1 MIGHETIAQPRPRSA
16 RQRIAD
22 SGQTVNTAPN
32 VDMPRFFVQMGWDK
46 LEVDTE
52 AIPGKQLLRGEIT
65 PCRSHKQKSNIHE
78 IQEGQRIPGMDEI
91 DRASGDNRVI
101 WGYYWKRAQDEGER
115 LKDIERTTD
124 PTRRMGLVEIAS
136 LAGIRSV
143 YYDQF
148 DFNEIFYPNGLDAL
162 PIKNADLKAHIESR
176 VAAINDLALPPELKP
191 VLLELGRELITA
203 CDVAESIQS
212 NRIEF
217 THRCMQLSPDD
228 KSGYYKK
235 GYDEPDEEMLLRT
248 GKPRVGEALEVQAK
262 ALHILAE
269 DKAAG
274 RHDDPFAG
282 LAKAMEDQN
291 TILREQLTSQ
301 AEQNRQLMQML
312 MARPDAKPQAD
323 DAPLDVSLPSSKKK

>member
-1 MIGHETIAQPRPRSA
+1 MYEQTTAQPRSRSA

-32 VDMPRFFVQMGWDK
+32 VDMPRFFVQMGWNK

-65 PCRSHKQKSNIHE
+65 PCRSHRQKSNIHE
-78 IQEGQRIPGMDEI
+78 IQEGQRIPGMDQA
-91 DRASGDNRVI
+91 DPASGDNRVI

-148 DFNEIFYPNGLDAL
+148 DFNEIFYPDGLDSL
-162 PIKNADLKAHIESR
+162 PEKNADLKAYIQGR
-176 VAAINDLALPPELKP
+176 LGAISEMSLPAELKP
-191 VLLELGRELITA
+191 VLTDIGRELLAA
-203 CDVAESIQS
+203 CDTAEKIQS
-212 NRIEF
+212 DRIEF

-235 GYDEPDEEMLLRT
+235 GYDDPDEEMLIRT

-291 TILREQLTSQ
+291 TMLREQLSQQ

-312 MARPDAKPQAD
+312 MARPDTKPEAGSE
-323 DAPLDVSLPSSKKK
+323 PLQLNLPKKK

>member
-1 MIGHETIAQPRPRSA
+1 MYEQTMTAQPRPRSA

-32 VDMPRFFVQMGWDK
+32 VDMPRFFVQMGWNK

-65 PCRSHKQKSNIHE
+65 PCRSHRQKSNIHE
-78 IQEGQRIPGMDEI
+78 IQEGQRIPGMDQA
-91 DRASGDNRVI
+91 DPASGDNRVI
-101 WGYYWKRAQDEGER
+101 WGYYWKRAQDEAER

-124 PTRRMGLVEIAS
+124 ATRRMGLVEITS
-136 LAGIRSV
+136 LSGIRSV

-148 DFNEIFYPNGLDAL
+148 DFNEIFYPDGLDSL
-162 PIKNADLKAHIESR
+162 PEKNADLKAHIQGR
-176 VAAINDLALPPELKP
+176 LVAISEMSLPAELKP
-191 VLLELGRELITA
+191 VLTDIGRELLAA
-203 CDVAESIQS
+203 CDVAEKIQS
-212 NRIEF
+212 DRIEF

-235 GYDEPDEEMLLRT
+235 GYDDPDEEMLVRT

-274 RHDDPFAG
+274 RRDDPFAG

-291 TILREQLTSQ
+291 TILREQLTAQ
-301 AEQNRQLMQML
+301 AAQNAQLMQML
-312 MARPDAKPQAD
+312 MAKPDTKPEVGNE
-323 DAPLDVSLPSSKKK
+323 PLQLNLPKKK

>member
-1 MIGHETIAQPRPRSA
+1 MYEQTVATQPRPRSA

-22 SGQTVNTAPN
+22 SGQGVNTAPN
-32 VDMPRFFVQMGWDK
+32 VDMPRFFVQMGWNK

-65 PCRSHKQKSNIHE
+65 PCRSHRQKSNIHE
-78 IQEGQRIPGMDEI
+78 IQEGQRIPGMDQA
-91 DRASGDNRVI
+91 DPASGDNRII

-115 LKDIERTTD
+115 LRDIERTTD

-148 DFNEIFYPNGLDAL
+148 DFNEIFYPDGLDSL
-162 PIKNADLKAHIESR
+162 PVKTADLKAHIQDR
-176 VAAINDLALPPELKP
+176 IAAIGGMSLPTELKP
-191 VLLELGRELITA
+191 VLLDLGRELIAA
-203 CDVAESIQS
+203 CDTAEKIQS
-212 NRIEF
+212 DRVEF

-235 GYDEPDEEMLLRT
+235 GYDEPDEEMLVRT

-312 MARPDAKPQAD
+312 MAKPDTKPEAD
-323 DAPLDVSLPSSKKK
+323 SEPLQLNLPKKK

>member
-1 MIGHETIAQPRPRSA
+1 MIGQETTAPPRPRSA

-22 SGQTVNTAPN
+22 TGQSVNTAPN
-32 VDMPRFFVQMGWDK
+32 VDAPRFFVQMGWSR

-52 AIPGKQLLRGEIT
+52 AVPGKQLLRGEIT
-65 PCRSHKQKSNIHE
+65 PCRSHRQKSNIHE
-78 IQEGQRIPGMDEI
+78 IMEGQRIPGMDEV

-101 WGYYWKRAQDEGER
+101 WGYYWKRAQDESER

-124 PTRRMGLVEIAS
+124 PTRRMGLVEITS

-148 DFNEIFYPNGLDAL
+148 DFNEIFYPDGLDTL
-162 PIKNADLKAHIESR
+162 PVTNAELRTHLQGR
-176 VAAINDLALPPELKP
+176 VNAIGELPLPPELKP
-191 VLLELGRELITA
+191 VLTDLGRELLAA
-203 CDVAESIQS
+203 CDTAEKIQS
-212 NRIEF
+212 DRIEF

-235 GYDEPDEEMLLRT
+235 GYDDPDEEMLIRT

-269 DKAAG
+269 DKAQG
-274 RHDDPFAG
+274 RRDDPFAA
-282 LAKAMEDQN
+282 LASAQHEQN
-291 TILREQLTSQ
+291 QILREQLAGQS
-301 AEQNRQLMQML
+301 AQNEKLMQML
-312 MARPDAKPQAD
+312 MVGSNAKPQVEKEEEAM
-323 DAPLDVSLPSSKKK
+323 PLNLPKRK